1 MSDRVIIFSN
11 ILDDQV
17 IRKSIQR
24 FSVDNIEFEVIALTR
39 ELSGVVGLSSTADEM
54 VYLAAE
60 YGLFYDGERAMDN
73 KVIDLAAA
81 LEDIRLQVESGPS
94 VKYQVGKKVCDIS
107 GLLPTL
113 ENLIES
119 EHFAKIKMEQDED
132 EAYTESLLRSGM
144 IDGDGTL
151 PDVTIDQLNK
161 DANAAII

>member
-1 MSDRVIIFSN
+1 MSDKVIIFSN

-73 KVIDLAAA
+73 KVIDLASA

-161 DANAAII
+161 DANAAIV

>member
-1 MSDRVIIFSN
+1 MSNKVIIFSN

-73 KVIDLAAA
+73 KVIDLASA

>member
-1 MSDRVIIFSN
+1 MSDKVIIFSD

-39 ELSGVVGLSSTADEM
+39 ELSGVVGLSNTADEM

-73 KVIDLAAA
+73 KVIDLASA

-94 VKYQVGKKVCDIS
+94 IKYQVGKKVCDIS

-119 EHFAKIKMEQDED
+119 EHFAKIKMEQDEN
-132 EAYTESLLRSGM
+132 EAYAEDLLKSGI
-144 IDGDGTL
+144 IDGDSAL
-151 PDVTIDQLNK
+151 PDVSIDRLNE
-161 DANAAII
+161 DAAAAIV

>member
-1 MSDRVIIFSN
+1 MSNKVIIFSN

>member
-1 MSDRVIIFSN
+1 MSNKVIIFSN

-161 DANAAII
+161 DANAAIL